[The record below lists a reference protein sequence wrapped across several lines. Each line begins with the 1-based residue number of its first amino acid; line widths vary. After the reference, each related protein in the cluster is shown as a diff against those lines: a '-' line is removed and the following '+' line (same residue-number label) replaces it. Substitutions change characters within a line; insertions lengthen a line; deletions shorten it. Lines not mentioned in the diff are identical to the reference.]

1 MNGPTKTGPQRQPES
16 RPLPHQA
23 TPASR
28 AAPPPFSRRDGVAQ
42 AIPRLNRKSV
52 LSWAGGSTRRSA
64 AGPGSFGVVP
74 VGGVASGVSGR
85 LLEGDFH
92 PGQAFQLGDE
102 LAFAPEGG

>member
-42 AIPRLNRKSV
+42 AIPRLNRKSD
-52 LSWAGGSTRRSA
+52 LGWARASTRRSA
-64 AGPGSFGVVP
+64 AEPGSGRDGS
-74 VGGVASGVSGR
+74 GGPF
-85 LLEGDFH
+85 LEQDFFA
-92 PGQAFQLGDE
+92 GEAFEFGDE
-102 LAFAPEGG
+102 LALAA